1 MNKVLMWFATLSVW
15 HRMAILVTAL
25 LIPIV
30 FLATFVMKIE
40 LDKVADLQDE
50 VEGLELIAPTAH
62 MSRVIAEHRE
72 LAVMAASGD
81 ERKQR
86 ALDNTVEEVGLVIA
100 DIDEHNANSGDH
112 LAIADRWD
120 VIKQDWAALKDATP
134 SLSVKEIEE
143 RHNLLIGQLN
153 ALRLQV
159 AESSRLLFDEN
170 PGNYFMVIA
179 STVELPTVVHA
190 LADLRAEAVRV
201 AIEGGEISGEAK
213 QRLVALQE
221 LVKSKLDRVRF
232 NLAKAVDFDP
242 TLAAVADG
250 LDVSEQNALAYFQKI
265 DDTFLTPGEV
275 TQDAERSFKD
285 GLRVVSLLEEYGE
298 QVHAAIR
305 ERLEKNYAQVQSYVI
320 KLLSLLAL
328 GVALAIAIA
337 VVIARGIAG
346 WLSHLS
352 DVAVRVAAGEK
363 SLRAQVPTF
372 DEIGMFAR
380 QFDMMLDQ
388 QVATQEKAES
398 DNERLNTS
406 VLRLLEAVAKL
417 AQRDLTNRVPVA
429 EDVTGA
435 VSDAINLM
443 TEETSKVLGQV
454 VGVAQGVAGASNEV
468 RQQADTAMNAA
479 LDDKVKVEQAAG
491 ELQQAAETMAEI
503 GRLALATNES
513 AAKAILTTDKAQ
525 ETVLG
530 TVDGIAGIRDTI
542 RETEKRIKRLGE
554 RSQEIGGVVSLINNI
569 AERTHI
575 LALNASMHAASAG
588 EAGRGF
594 AVVANEVQ
602 RLAESAREATAQIAG
617 LVNSIQAE
625 TADAVNTM
633 NDTITRVVE
642 GTQLAERAGVEMGN
656 TREVT
661 SELVEYVKRIDESS
675 KQQAEV
681 ARRLVERATELQA
694 SAQLS
699 YDTMQRQAASTVA
712 LTDYSDRLIESVGVF
727 TLPESAKISA
737 DDVTSTSFRASGRV
751 KRAA

>member
-1 MNKVLMWFATLSVW
+1 
-15 HRMAILVTAL
+15 MAILVTAL
-25 LIPIV
+25 LIPIA
-30 FLATFVMKIE
+30 FLATFVINIE
-40 LDKVADLQDE
+40 LEKVAVLQDE
-50 VEGLELIAPTAH
+50 VEGLELIAPIAH

-72 LAVMAASGD
+72 QAVIAESGD
-81 ERKQR
+81 ARKRR
-86 ALDNTVEEVGLVIA
+86 AMGKSAEEVDLVILEV
-100 DIDEHNANSGDH
+100 DEHNDSSNDN
-112 LAIADRWD
+112 LEIAEHWD
-120 VIKQDWAALKDATP
+120 MIKQTWMTLKKAAPK
-134 SLSVKEIEE
+134 LSVKEINES
-143 RHNLLIGQLN
+143 HNALIGELN
-153 ALRLQV
+153 TLRLHV
-159 AESSRLLFDEN
+159 AETSKLLFDEN
-170 PGNYFMVIA
+170 PGNYFMVVA

-190 LADLRAEAVRV
+190 LADLRAEAVSI

-213 QRLVALQE
+213 QRLAAREE
-221 LVKSKLDRVRF
+221 LVKSQLQRVRYS
-232 NLAKAVDFDP
+232 LSKAVDFDSN
-242 TLAAVADG
+242 LIAVVDERA
-250 LDVSEQNALAYFQKI
+250 VSERNALAYFDKI
-265 DDTFLTPGEV
+265 DETFLKSDVVE
-275 TQDAERSFKD
+275 QDADRSFKD
-285 GLRVVSLLEEYGE
+285 GLLVVSQLEEYGE
-298 QVHAAIR
+298 LVHAAIR
-305 ERLEKNYAQVQSYVI
+305 DRLEENYAQVQGYVA
-320 KLLSLLAL
+320 KLLILLVLGLAL
-328 GVALAIAIA
+328 AVTIA

-352 DVAVRVAAGEK
+352 DVAMRVAGGEK
-363 SLRAQVPTF
+363 SLRAEIPTY

-388 QVATQEKAES
+388 QAAAQEKSEG
-398 DNERLNTS
+398 DNERLNAS
-406 VLRLLEAVAKL
+406 VLGLLEAVAKL
-417 AQRDLTNRVPVA
+417 AQRDLTNKVPVA

-435 VSDAINLM
+435 VSDAINM
-443 TEETSKVLGQV
+443 MAEETSKVLGQV
-454 VGVAQGVAGASNEV
+454 VGVAEGVAGASSEV
-468 RQQADTAMNAA
+468 RRQADSAMNAA
-479 LDDKVKVEQAAG
+479 LDDKIKVEQAAG
-491 ELQQAAETMAEI
+491 ELQQAADTMTEI
-503 GRLALATNES
+503 GRLAMASNES
-513 AAKAILTTDKAQ
+513 AAKAIATTDKAQ

-625 TADAVNTM
+625 TADTVNTM

-661 SELVEYVKRIDESS
+661 SELVEYVRRIDESS
-675 KQQAEV
+675 KQQANV

-694 SAQLS
+694 SAQIA
-699 YDTMQRQAASTVA
+699 YDTMQNQAASTVA
-712 LTDYSDRLIESVGVF
+712 LADYSDRLIESVSVF
-727 TLPESAKISA
+727 TLPDSAKVSA
-737 DDVTSTSFRASGRV
+737 EDVTSTSFRASGRV